1 LVVAAVRKK
10 KNKREAGWSWRLAGI
25 ALCAFFALG
34 MVTGLSRAGR
44 VFAVRLASLLNFLP
58 HRAHS
63 ALLPAEYLGRW
74 LPPAVAPSAAGTAA
88 VALVERADGFHTLDN
103 QGVLRGPILPAWQGD
118 LPVLSGAG
126 VANAPAARLLECAGG
141 LIRAEAELGE
151 IISEM
156 QVAMDGEVTLFLDQ
170 PRIEINLD
178 LDNSM
183 IEITRAARV
192 LALWRQHRHLITA
205 IDMTTPGQ
213 AVVRFRRA
221 TLQTARR
228 GAGAGNTRAAS
239 SVMAAR
245 STSPPEITA
254 SR

>member
-63 ALLPAEYLGRW
+63 ALLPAEYLRRW
-74 LPPAVAPSAAGTAA
+74 LPPAVAPSAAGTA
-88 VALVERADGFHTLDN
+88 VALVERADGFHTVDN

-126 VANAPAARLLECAGG
+126 VANAPAARLLECAGV
-141 LIRAEAELGE
+141 LIRAEAELAE

-156 QVAMDGEVTLFLDQ
+156 QVGTDGQVTLFLDQ
-170 PRIEINLD
+170 PGIEINLD

-213 AVVRFRRA
+213 AVVRFRRV

-228 GAGAGNTRAAS
+228 GAGGGNTRAAA